1 MSNKGMNIQSYDG
14 QDAFYSGTDEE
25 YEEFLRRASEN
36 MNFDDEQPSEPE
48 SVEST
53 QRINLNETINLQN
66 VIDKFK
72 KTAGG
77 IGHGAKAIKETV
89 AAKIDKLME
98 KKSEEESAAQEDE
111 AEAEDMKDSA
121 ADDGTLAETDL
132 GSGIADKIADSM
144 TSSFKKLDEI
154 KGEMKAMADVPEQV
168 GGVAAKIDSTGEVI
182 SALSEKLDGIA
193 KQLEMIS
200 EKISDADNE
209 NDASVKDMAEDIKS
223 IETGIAD
230 VRQSVGSVSR
240 LNDSVFDLKNT
251 QLNTKNAVSNL
262 ETAFARLKKK
272 CVLGITVMSIL
283 SVIIIALEI
292 LLMLS

>member
-1 MSNKGMNIQSYDG
+1 MNIQSYDG

-36 MNFDDEQPSEPE
+36 MMLDDEQIIPEP
-48 SVEST
+48 VENT

-77 IGHGAKAIKETV
+77 IGHGAKTIKDTV
-89 AAKIDKLME
+89 AAKIDKLKE
-98 KKSEEESAAQEDE
+98 KKPEPEKEEVAEEKIEEKIEE
-111 AEAEDMKDSA
+111 APKPEIEKPSVPFIKSKDNS
-121 ADDGTLAETDL
+121 DITDKL
-132 GSGIADKIADSM
+132 ADSM
-144 TSSFKKLDEI
+144 TTSFKKLDEI
-154 KGEMKAMADVPEQV
+154 KGEMRAMADVPEQV
-168 GGVAAKIDSTGEVI
+168 DGVAAKIDSAGEAI
-182 SALSEKLDGIA
+182 GSLSLKLDDLA
-193 KQLEMIS
+193 KQLEALS
-200 EKISDADNE
+200 EKISDSKNE
-209 NDASVKDMAEDIKS
+209 KDTSLMDMTDEIKA
-223 IETGIAD
+223 IGMGISD

-251 QLNTKNAVSNL
+251 QLNTKNAVANL
-262 ETAFARLKKK
+262 ETAFTRLKKK

-283 SVIIIALEI
+283 SAIIIGLEI

>member
-36 MNFDDEQPSEPE
+36 MNFDDEMINPEP
-48 SVEST
+48 VENT
-53 QRINLNETINLQN
+53 QKINLNETINLQN

-77 IGHGAKAIKETV
+77 IGQGAKAIKDSV
-89 AAKIDKLME
+89 AAKIDKLKE
-98 KKSEEESAAQEDE
+98 KKAEKENREEIPEEEEIQ
-111 AEAEDMKDSA
+111 AEI
-121 ADDGTLAETDL
+121 ETDDAPAFEDN
-132 GSGIADKIADSM
+132 SAIADTLTDPLASPLKQPEP
-144 TSSFKKLDEI
+144 TY
-154 KGEMKAMADVPEQV
+154 GEMAAITGVTEQM
-168 GGVAAKIDSTGEVI
+168 GGVAAKVDSAGEAI
-182 SALSEKLDGIA
+182 NSMSRKLDNLE
-193 KQLEMIS
+193 KQLEALTN
-200 EKISDADNE
+200 KISDTQNE
-209 NDASVKDMAEDIKS
+209 NDTSVQDMADEIKA
-223 IETGIAD
+223 IGMGIAD

-251 QLNTKNAVSNL
+251 QLNTKNAVANL
-262 ETAFARLKKK
+262 ETAFIRLKKK

-283 SVIIIALEI
+283 SAIIIALEI

>member
-25 YEEFLRRASEN
+25 YEEFLKRASEN
-36 MNFDDEQPSEPE
+36 MNFDDEDINPEP
-48 SVEST
+48 VENT
-53 QRINLNETINLQN
+53 QKINLNETINLQN

-72 KTAGG
+72 KTAGE
-77 IGHGAKAIKETV
+77 IGHGAKSIKDTV

-98 KKSEEESAAQEDE
+98 KKPEPEEKEADGGDAGTAENSAAEE
-111 AEAEDMKDSA
+111 NA
-121 ADDGTLAETDL
+121 
-132 GSGIADKIADSM
+132 GITEKLADSM

-168 GGVAAKIDSTGEVI
+168 GGVAAKIDSAGEAITSI
-182 SALSEKLDGIA
+182 SAKLDNIA
-193 KQLEMIS
+193 KQLETLS
-200 EKISDADNE
+200 EKMSDVNE
-209 NDASVKDMAEDIKS
+209 ENGASVKEMSEEIKT
-223 IETGIAD
+223 IGTGIAD

-251 QLNTKNAVSNL
+251 QLNMKNSVSNM
-262 ETAFARLKKK
+262 EAAFIRLKKK

-283 SVIIIALEI
+283 CVIIIALEI

>member
-25 YEEFLRRASEN
+25 YAEFLKRASES
-36 MNFDDEQPSEPE
+36 MNFDDEDVNPEP
-48 SVEST
+48 VENT
-53 QRINLNETINLQN
+53 QKINLNDTINLQN

-72 KTAGG
+72 KTAGE
-77 IGHGAKAIKETV
+77 IGHGAKSIKDTV

-98 KKSEEESAAQEDE
+98 KKPEPEKKE
-111 AEAEDMKDSA
+111 ADDGDAETTEDSA
-121 ADDGTLAETDL
+121 AAENTD
-132 GSGIADKIADSM
+132 ITEKIADSM

-168 GGVAAKIDSTGEVI
+168 GGVAAKIDSAGEAITSI
-182 SALSEKLDGIA
+182 SAKLDDIT
-193 KQLEMIS
+193 KRLETLS
-200 EKISDADNE
+200 EKISDTKTE
-209 NDASVKDMAEDIKS
+209 NDASAKDMAEDIKS

-251 QLNTKNAVSNL
+251 QLNMKNSVSNM
-262 ETAFARLKKK
+262 EAAFIRLKKK